1 MSVQFTVFLD
11 ANVLYPAPLRDLLL
25 ELAVADLYQARWSAI
40 ILEEMKRNILINRPD
55 ITERQIDRTISLM
68 NRHTRDCLVNV
79 PQTLIDA
86 IEGLPD
92 ADDRHVVAGALQSR
106 SHAIITRNLKD
117 FPSEII
123 SAYRLEAID
132 PDKFLSAQYTLDQ
145 GGFMQCARTVRARL
159 KKPELSV
166 DAYLSILIRN
176 GLVETAGLLRPMSP
190 FI

>member
-25 ELAVADLYQARWSAI
+25 ELAVADLYQARWSSI
-40 ILEEMKRNILINRPD
+40 VLDEMTRNILKNRPD
-55 ITERQIDRTISLM
+55 IPPKRLERTVSLM
-68 NRHTRDCLVNV
+68 NRHTRDCLVDI
-79 PQTLIDA
+79 PQSLIES

-92 ADDRHVVAGALQSR
+92 VDDRHVVAGAIQSR

-117 FPSEII
+117 FPARAI

-132 PDKFLSAQYTLDQ
+132 PDRFLSAQYTLNQ
-145 GGFMQCARTVRARL
+145 GGFMECARTVRARL
-159 KKPELSV
+159 KKPEITV
-166 DAYLSILIRN
+166 DKYLSILIRN
-176 GLVETAGLLRPMSP
+176 GLVETAGLLRTMSQ